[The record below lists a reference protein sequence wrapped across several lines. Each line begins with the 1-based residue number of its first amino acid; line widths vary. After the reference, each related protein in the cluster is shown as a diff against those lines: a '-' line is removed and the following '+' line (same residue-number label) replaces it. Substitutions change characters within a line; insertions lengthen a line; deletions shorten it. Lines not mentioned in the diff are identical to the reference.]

1 MPEKKSAKPARKSY
15 SLQIG
20 QTWEIPTG
28 NQTITSVLDPLSRRE
43 YGVILIWEAQGQSQ
57 QIASPFQIRVQ
68 AGSAN
73 PFDAGQTNRML
84 RNEGTQENFPISS
97 TLMRRIP
104 YERIIDD
111 SRRVLI
117 AANKFSVE
125 NEIPLIHPLVID
137 QLKKPTKKGRTFD
150 RNDDF
155 YREIAKRYLE
165 ASAIGGSVARKPAAY
180 IAQFVKK
187 DLNHLESQA
196 QYMQIRKWVAE
207 ARKRGYLA
215 PIKKEVKK

>member
-1 MPEKKSAKPARKSY
+1 MPEKKSAKSVRKSY

-28 NQTITSVLDPLSRRE
+28 NQTITSVVDPLSRRA
-43 YGVILIWEAQGQSQ
+43 YAVILIWEAQGQSQ

-68 AGSAN
+68 AGPAN

-84 RNEGTQENFPISS
+84 NNEDTQENYPISS

-117 AANKFSVE
+117 VANKFSVE
-125 NEIPLIHPLVID
+125 NEIPLIHPLVTD
-137 QLKKPTKKGRTFD
+137 QLKKPTNKGRTFD
-150 RNDDF
+150 RKDDF

-165 ASAIGGSVARKPAAY
+165 ASAIGGSVARKPASY

-187 DLNHLESQA
+187 DVKHLEPPA

-207 ARKRGYLA
+207 ARKRSYIP
-215 PIKKEVKK
+215 PIKKEDKK

>member
-1 MPEKKSAKPARKSY
+1 VPEKKSAKSVRKSY

-28 NQTITSVLDPLSRRE
+28 NQTITSVVDPLSRRA

-68 AGSAN
+68 AGPAN
-73 PFDAGQTNRML
+73 PFDASQTNRML
-84 RNEGTQENFPISS
+84 NNEGTQENYPISS

-117 AANKFSVE
+117 EANKFSVE
-125 NEIPLIHPLVID
+125 NEIPLIHPLVTD
-137 QLKKPTKKGRTFD
+137 QLNKPTNKGRTFD
-150 RNDDF
+150 RNDGF

-165 ASAIGGSVARKPAAY
+165 ASAIGGSVARKPASY

-187 DLNHLESQA
+187 DVNHLEPPA

-207 ARKRGYLA
+207 ARKRGYIP
-215 PIKKEVKK
+215 PIKKEDKK